1 MLNKK
6 HLVGKRVRVE
16 KHVRG
21 EGIKALKPCKGCK
34 VNMREHA
41 SSRCKECTNA
51 HAIVMFNKQRLLNKI
66 EQQNHASKNER

>member
-21 EGIKALKPCKGCK
+21 SGDKVLKPCKDCK
-34 VNMREHA
+34 VNVRAHA
-41 SSRCKECTNA
+41 SSRCIECTNA
-51 HAIVMFNKQRLLNKI
+51 HAVVTFNKQRLSNKI
-66 EQQNHASKNER
+66 EQQKLCK